1 MITILQS
8 FIDASLVKFTQNSLY
23 YVAGP
28 VMSKFT
34 TAFRELGTYKEL
46 LRSQVL
52 PIMYHW
58 PLPFLVVYFTSEELI

>member
-1 MITILQS
+1 MTIDS
-8 FIDASLVKFTQNSLY
+8 YKFTVIYGVSLFILSQNHILY

-52 PIMYHW
+52 LSYTVEIGPIIS
-58 PLPFLVVYFTSEELI
+58 PA